1 MPQETIVCSTESH
14 NRTSAV
20 ILPYEVTDEFYIEQL
35 PQLKNKY
42 IYNFFKRMADM
53 ILALLGIVITAI
65 PMLIIAV
72 MIKCKMGGTV
82 FYCQTRLGLNG
93 KVIHPN

>member
-1 MPQETIVCSTESH
+1 MPQETIVCPAESR

-53 ILALLGIVITAI
+53 ILALLGILVTAI

-82 FYCQTRLGLNG
+82 FYCQTRMGLNG